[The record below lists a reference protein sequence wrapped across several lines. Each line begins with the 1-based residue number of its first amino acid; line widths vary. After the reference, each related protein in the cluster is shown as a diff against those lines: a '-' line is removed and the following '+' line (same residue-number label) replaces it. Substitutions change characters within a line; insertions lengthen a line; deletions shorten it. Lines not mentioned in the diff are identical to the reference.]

1 MGKMRVKAHVFDN
14 LVKRQMQLEIHE
26 SWKPK
31 EVEELHERPWDV
43 PLKKPKSTRKYRTL
57 GSVKEVDI
65 G

>member
-1 MGKMRVKAHVFDN
+1 MGKMRVKAHVFDS

-43 PLKKPKSTRKYRTL
+43 PTEKTQ
-57 GSVKEVDI
+57 VDPQI
-65 G
+65 SDAGKR